1 MASGF
6 FSKRKGPLWGLVR
19 RCVDA
24 NRYMKRWFGHL
35 WLYFL
40 NRWISVVPSYWIRH
54 LAYRMSGMRLE
65 RGASI
70 KMGAWFEGYR
80 ISIGRDTSIGR
91 NALLDG
97 RDQLTIG
104 KHVSISPDVQLIT
117 GSHDVCSKYFAFKS
131 APIVIEDFVWIGSRS
146 MVLPGVRIGMGAVV
160 AAGAV
165 VTKDVEAF
173 SIVGGVPARR
183 IGNRPRDLNYELKWQ
198 PPFC

>member
-1 MASGF
+1 
-6 FSKRKGPLWGLVR
+6 
-19 RCVDA
+19 
-24 NRYMKRWFGHL
+24 
-35 WLYFL
+35 
-40 NRWISVVPSYWIRH
+40 
-54 LAYRMSGMRLE
+54 
-65 RGASI
+65 
-70 KMGAWFEGYR
+70 MGAWIEGYR

-117 GSHDVCSKYFAFKS
+117 GSHDVCSKDFAFKS

-146 MVLPGVRIGMGAVV
+146 MVLPGVRIGTGAVV

-183 IGNRPRDLNYELKWQ
+183 IGDRPRDLNYELKWQ